1 MCVCTHEILF
11 SIETERLDMK
21 FAIALVAAAGSI
33 ASADV
38 VINEVLGSTS
48 GADNEFIELYNTGG
62 SAVSLAGWSI
72 ELWDSDAG
80 SQFGGADSGAPYAL
94 GGSVAAGGHCT
105 TPDTGAQSTY
115 GFTADISQEIA
126 VENSSYTMV
135 LRDDLGAAVNT
146 IFVTDGDAGDAANIG
161 GTIITPDLSF
171 GPDGSF
177 LPAGF
182 YRVGD
187 GNDTLALLEF
197 GQPSPSA
204 TPGAANIPAP
214 TALAVLG
221 LGGMVAGRRRR

>member
-1 MCVCTHEILF
+1 
-11 SIETERLDMK
+11 MK
-21 FAIALVAAAGSI
+21 IAIALIAAAGSI

-62 SAVSLAGWSI
+62 SAVSLAGWTI

-80 SQFGGADSGAPYAL
+80 SQFGGADGGTPYAL
-94 GGSVAAGGHCT
+94 GGSIAAGGHWT
-105 TPDTGAQSTY
+105 IANAGAQALY
-115 GFTADISQEIA
+115 GFTADINQEIA
-126 VENSSYTMV
+126 IENSSYTMV
-135 LRDDLGAAVNT
+135 LRDDLANIINT
-146 IFVTDGDAGDAANIG
+146 IFVTDGGAGDAANIA
-161 GTIITPDLSF
+161 GTLITPDLTF

-187 GNDTLALLEF
+187 GSDTLGLLEF
-197 GQPSPSA
+197 GQPSASA

-214 TALAVLG
+214 AALAVLG
-221 LGGMVAGRRRR
+221 LGGLVAGRRRR